1 MDKRILVVDDYPGLL
16 KLVRVNLQARGYQ
29 VNTADDGPAALKC
42 VEDNDLDLGILDV
55 ILPTINGFNVCRRI
69 RESSPV
75 PVIMLTA
82 RDQGSDIVEGLNIG
96 ADDYI
101 TKPFAIDDFMAR
113 VKVMLRCT

>member
-1 MDKRILVVDDYPGLL
+1 M
-16 KLVRVNLQARGYQ
+16 
-29 VNTADDGPAALKC
+29 
-42 VEDNDLDLGILDV
+42 
-55 ILPTINGFNVCRRI
+55 
-69 RESSPV
+69 